1 MPFFKIKYC
10 YFIPLGVQIKTN
22 EDQLSNEFENTA
34 FNKTRGKS
42 GANNYDD
49 KVNKRLFKLAG
60 QDVTLST
67 PQIASRVEEK
77 RGGRNKFEIEKPVQI
92 DSRKRNEKFED
103 SSRFRLENK
112 HDFRRQFS
120 NKRDFRSRRD
130 RERDR
135 ERERDKNRNRF
146 DAYLFLYVNM

>member
-1 MPFFKIKYC
+1 M
-10 YFIPLGVQIKTN
+10 QIKTG
-22 EDQLSNEFENTA
+22 EDQLPNEFENPG
-34 FNKTRGKS
+34 FNKTSRGKS
-42 GANNYDD
+42 GANNYDE

-60 QDVTLST
+60 QDVSLST

-92 DSRKRNEKFED
+92 DSRKRNERFED
-103 SSRFRLENK
+103 GNRFRMDNK
-112 HDFRRQFS
+112 QDFRRQFS

-135 ERERDKNRNRF
+135 ERERDRNRNRF
-146 DAYLFLYVNM
+146 DGYLLLEYDKFYLIIKVVLSS